1 MNTKAIYIV
10 IAGLI
15 LLIGLQSVFIVKEG
29 QQALVLQFGHPEKEV
44 FKTGLQFKRPFIQQ
58 VEYFDKRILEVD
70 PSPNRVILSNES
82 LDFIAAAT
90 GNDSAVSKDIGG
102 EPIIVDTFARYRIT
116 SPLKFRQSLRSER
129 DAAVRL
135 ESVMNDTTRNVLGNV
150 NLQDLLSST
159 RGELMNEI
167 KQRVNDSVQ
176 NLGID
181 IVDIRIGRADL
192 TDNMKRSTFN
202 RMISDFNKRATETR
216 AKGQERGLEIRSK
229 ADKEKAILLSEAK
242 RDADLTRGA
251 GEQEATDIYAES
263 YNKDKDFYGFYRSL
277 QAYRKAL
284 NNDETLFILSP
295 DNDFLRTFQS
305 IQGK

>member
-1 MNTKAIYIV
+1 MNKIAIIAV
-10 IAGLI
+10 LAGLL

-29 QQALVLQFGHPEKEV
+29 QQALVLQFGHPEREV
-44 FKTGLQFKRPFIQQ
+44 FETGLQFKSPFIQQ

-70 PSPNRVILSNES
+70 PTPNRVILANES
-82 LDFIAAAT
+82 SEFIAAAT
-90 GNDSAVSKDIGG
+90 GSDTATNKDIGG

-150 NLQDLLSST
+150 NLQDLLSDT
-159 RGELMNEI
+159 RGNLMEEI
-167 KQRVNDSVQ
+167 KKRVNDSVK

-192 TDNMKRSTFN
+192 TENMKRSTFN

-216 AKGQERGLEIRSK
+216 AKGQERALEIRSK

-251 GEQEATDIYAES
+251 GDQEATDIYADS

-284 NNDETLFILSP
+284 DNDDTLFILSP
-295 DNDFLRTFQS
+295 ENDFLKTFKS
-305 IQGK
+305 IEGR